1 MPRKGRK
8 SAADEKSFTDLASTR
23 NDMGGTCPRT
33 DASSVEKARDKAL
46 KSELRKLVSL
56 FSALP
61 ENEKRFLHPLFE
73 NAAFMKVF
81 LDDLQI
87 EIRETGAVEA
97 YQNGEKQ
104 SGVKVSAA
112 VQAYNQTIKN
122 YNAVIDKLIDRLPAE
137 EKKTDSLAAF
147 RR

>member
-1 MPRKGRK
+1 MPRKGQK
-8 SAADEKSFTDLASTR
+8 SAGDGKSISDLPLTK
-23 NDMGGTCPRT
+23 NDMPGTSKEKTR
-33 DASSVEKARDKAL
+33 EKAV
-46 KSELRKLVSL
+46 KSELRKLVQL

-61 ENEKRFLHPLFE
+61 ENEKKFLHPLFE

-81 LDDLQI
+81 LDDLQA
-87 EIRETGAVEA
+87 EIRETGAVEG
-97 YQNGEKQ
+97 YQNGERQ

-137 EKKTDSLAAF
+137 EKKADSLTAF
-147 RR
+147 RL